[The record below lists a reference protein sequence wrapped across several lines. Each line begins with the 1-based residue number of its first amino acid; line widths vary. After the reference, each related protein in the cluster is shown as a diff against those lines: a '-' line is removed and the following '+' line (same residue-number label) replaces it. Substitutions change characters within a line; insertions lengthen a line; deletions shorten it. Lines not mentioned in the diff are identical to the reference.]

1 MVERITRV
9 IAGIDAWS
17 QRRRLTRVPRN
28 AVVSFLDHNILNY
41 AGAMAYFFVL
51 SLFQLLVLAV
61 VVASYFLG
69 EGEAR
74 DFVVELVA
82 EGTPLDEQFIGDI
95 IDSVID
101 SRGAM
106 SVVSVA
112 FLLWGALGLFSA
124 LSAGISIVFDNAPR
138 RDFLQD
144 KLIGLL
150 LMGVAG
156 ALAIASLVIGIG
168 TSLIQRAAE
177 RVEVELPIGDTAVWL
192 TGLVAPILLGFL
204 AFWVVYRVVPNR
216 RVTWGEVLPGAIAAT
231 ALWTGLRFGFT
242 WYATNIANYDSAFG
256 PISTGVSL
264 IILLYFT
271 SVIILV
277 GAEVARASA
286 LDGAPVEPAA
296 ADPRL
301 LPVPIDPPPA
311 PPATSE
317 VALRGGISRPVLVA
331 GAALAGLVGV
341 VIGRL
346 TKRDDEYL

>member
-1 MVERITRV
+1 MVDRITRIV
-9 IAGIDAWS
+9 TELDAWA
-17 QRRRLTRVPRN
+17 QRQRITRIPRN

-74 DFVVELVA
+74 DFVVQFVA

-95 IDSVID
+95 IDSIIQ

-106 SVVSVA
+106 SIVSVV

-124 LSAGISIVFDNAPR
+124 LSNGISVVFDSAPR
-138 RDFLQD
+138 RGFIQD
-144 KLIGLL
+144 KMVGLL
-150 LMGVAG
+150 LMAVAG
-156 ALAIASLVIGIG
+156 ALAIASLLIGIATG
-168 TSLIQRAAE
+168 VIQRVAE
-177 RVEVELPIGDTAVWL
+177 RVEVELPVGDTAVWL
-192 TGLVAPILLGFL
+192 IGLVAPIVLSFF

-216 RVTWGEVLPGAIAAT
+216 RVTWGEVLPGAVAAIV
-231 ALWTGLRFGFT
+231 LWTALRFGFT

-264 IILLYFT
+264 IVLLYFT

-286 LDGAPVEPAA
+286 LDDQPTEPAA

-301 LPVPIDPPPA
+301 LPVPVDSPPA
-311 PPATSE
+311 PAPAAPARS
-317 VALRGGISRPVLVA
+317 AIPRPILLA
-331 GAALAGLVGV
+331 GAAIVGLVGV

-346 TKRDDEYL
+346 SKRDEEY